1 MKKLFLSFIVFSFLL
16 IIGCQ
21 ENSITDP
28 LSSQSPNKVQINSGT
43 VSQGSII
50 LQGTLEVQGSYNL
63 SYTIDGSVDYTHE
76 LIFVDP
82 IPPAQQYYV
91 KMNLTTNAIISAAN
105 DLTGN
110 KSNTV
115 SSESE
120 DDFYVSPEGI
130 YLLEK
135 TFYLQG
141 SFEGMVLVLKFLV
154 TTDGIGLN
162 SMHLAFIDKYTTNK
176 TSAQDYIIYPP
187 KLRLHNH
194 NSN

>member
-1 MKKLFLSFIVFSFLL
+1 MKNLL
-16 IIGCQ
+16 IPLFSLVILLLIGCQ

-28 LSSQSPNKVQINSGT
+28 LSSQSPNKLQSNDGT
-43 VSQGSII
+43 ITQGSIN
-50 LQGTLEVQGSYNL
+50 LQGILEVQGSDNL
-63 SYTIDGSVDYTHE
+63 TYVIDGGIEYTHE

-82 IPPAQQYYV
+82 IPAAQQYYV
-91 KMNLTTNAIISAAN
+91 RLSLSTNAIISRAN
-105 DLTGN
+105 DLPGN

-120 DDFYVSPEGI
+120 DIFYVSPEGI

-154 TTDGIGLN
+154 TIDGVGLN
-162 SMHLAFIDKYTTNK
+162 SMLLAFIDNYKANK
-176 TSAQDYIIYPP
+176 TRGYNSIIYPLLDNS
-187 KLRLHNH
+187 KINH
-194 NSN
+194 L